1 MPLPGGKE
9 ERMNKRIFLSPPW
22 MSGHELPLI
31 AEAFASGYIAP
42 CGPMVDRFEHEFSEV
57 VGATHACAVSSG
69 TAALD
74 LLFHELGVTRGD
86 LVFCSDLTFVSSI
99 APAVHRGA
107 EPVFIDCDEATW
119 TMDPDLLE
127 EALAKAATAGR
138 LPKAVVAVDLY
149 GQCCDYERIESAC
162 VKHGVPLIIDAAEAL
177 GAEYGTGSSKVLEC
191 ESSKVDDCGD
201 GANNFRTLELPNFRT
216 SSLRHAGN
224 AGWAAVYSFNGN
236 KIITTSGGGMVAS
249 RDEGVVARAR
259 KRAQQAREPAV
270 WYEHRELGYN
280 YRMSNIVAA
289 IGVGQLRHLDEIVA
303 KKRRIFGWYRERLEG
318 LTGLRFM
325 PEAAYGRCTRWLTV
339 AEVISEVLTCGSS
352 KVKDTET
359 GSPSRIVMRVMTAL
373 ERENIESRPV
383 WKPMHMQPVF
393 RGARVFGGGVGERLF
408 ANGVCLPSGTGLSA
422 EEVERVCGIVEAVL
436 KF

>member
-1 MPLPGGKE
+1 
-9 ERMNKRIFLSPPW
+9 MNKRVFLSPPW
-22 MSGHELPLI
+22 MGGGERALVD
-31 AEAFASGYIAP
+31 EAFASGYIAP
-42 CGPMVDRFEHEFSEV
+42 CGPMVDRFEREFAAA
-57 VGATHACAVSSG
+57 VGLPYACAVSSG

-74 LLFHELGVTRGD
+74 LLFHELGVTQGD
-86 LVFCSDLTFVSSI
+86 RVFCSDLTFVSSI

-119 TMDPDLLE
+119 TINPDLLE
-127 EALAKAATAGR
+127 EALTNAAKEGR

-162 VKHGVPLIIDAAEAL
+162 VKYGVPLVIDAAEAL
-177 GAEYGTGSSKVLEC
+177 GAVYENSS
-191 ESSKVDDCGD
+191 
-201 GANNFRTLELPNFRT
+201 P
-216 SSLRHAGN
+216 RHAGN

-289 IGVGQLRHLDEIVA
+289 IGVGQLKHLEEIVA

-318 LTGLRFM
+318 LAGLRFM

-339 AEVISEVLTCGSS
+339 AEISSKVLTCASSEVGGSEG
-352 KVKDTET
+352 VVE
-359 GSPSRIVMRVMTAL
+359 RVRLAL

-383 WKPMHMQPVF
+383 WKPMHVQPVF
-393 RGARVFGGGVGERLF
+393 RGAKVVGGGVGERLF
-408 ANGVCLPSGTGLSA
+408 ANGLCLPSGTGLSA
-422 EEVERVCGIVEAVL
+422 EDVERVCGIVEAVL